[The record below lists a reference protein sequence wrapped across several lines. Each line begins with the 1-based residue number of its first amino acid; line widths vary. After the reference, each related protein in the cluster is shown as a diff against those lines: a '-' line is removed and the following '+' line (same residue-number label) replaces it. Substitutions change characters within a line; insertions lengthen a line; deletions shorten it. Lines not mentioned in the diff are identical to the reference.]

1 MTDDNPFDDAYACD
15 DVCALLEAREGVQRI
30 YNLLTPAQGDLAKKL
45 MDGWTQAEI
54 AGCIGV
60 QQPAI
65 SMRIMRMRRRLGRK
79 EAI

>member
-1 MTDDNPFDDAYACD
+1 MIDDPFDDAYTCD
-15 DVCALLEAREGVQRI
+15 DVCALIEAREGVQRI
-30 YNLLTPAQGDLAKKL
+30 YSLLTPAQVGLAKKL
-45 MDGWTQAEI
+45 LDGWTQEEI
-54 AGCIGV
+54 AGSAGV